1 MYKSHELGK
10 NGEEIATEFL
20 RKKGY
25 KILERNFEA
34 SQGEIDIIAKDDKEL
49 VFVEV
54 KTRTDTAFRR
64 SRWSSNIF

>member
-1 MYKSHELGK
+1 MDSRLLGAF
-10 NGEEIATEFL
+10 GEREAARLL

-34 SQGEIDIIAKDDKEL
+34 SQGEIDIIAKDNKEL

-54 KTRTDTAFRR
+54 KTRTDMSFRR
-64 SRWSSNIF
+64 SFRSSNIL